1 MEKDRLNRKEFFALP
16 VKERRKLL
24 SKQANNPAL
33 ISYYKAMY
41 RPEPS
46 DMPMDGHATMIE
58 PKPKQDKIEEVKE
71 IVLEIR
77 QYLCSTEFAP
87 EPFTKPVDV
96 KVLTE
101 DFPSKICQLFELKPD
116 QWICQTC
123 EFRDK
128 DNHCICPE
136 MYKNAGNLKPPIV
149 FINCSKSFTECGHY
163 ESGLSR
169 LLTDYEAGEIA
180 KTFPEGIT
188 GRVFLVV
195 AKAQRDLTA
204 SIMDKL
210 CADEKA
216 EFGLSVNEAAVALC
230 EARIEALIEEI
241 WNNMPLSYGKLQ
253 ALKATHTSKESASEL
268 FRMGTEIE
276 NDLKA
281 IRKRRGMK

>member
-1 MEKDRLNRKEFFALP
+1 MGKDRLNRKEFFALP

-41 RPEPS
+41 KPEPS

-58 PKPKQDKIEEVKE
+58 PKPKQDKIERVKE

-116 QWICQTC
+116 FIPCQHCGMLILRNKLRCPTC
-123 EFRDK
+123 DQVRPFEPKLDQ
-128 DNHCICPE
+128 
-136 MYKNAGNLKPPIV
+136 
-149 FINCSKSFTECGHY
+149 
-163 ESGLSR
+163 SR
-169 LLTDYEAGEIA
+169 LLTKEDLINYHREKFVDMYKGNDTTWCNVREHGIEDTFDNHYNQLNREAQDA
-180 KTFPEGIT
+180 
-188 GRVFLVV
+188 
-195 AKAQRDLTA
+195 LTA

-230 EARIEALIEEI
+230 DARIEARDIQWVQFYMKEKSMMLEI
-241 WNNMPLSYGKLQ
+241 PPKDYDY
-253 ALKATHTSKESASEL
+253 KATCTSKEKE
-268 FRMGTEIE
+268 E
-276 NDLKA
+276 
-281 IRKRRGMK
+281 